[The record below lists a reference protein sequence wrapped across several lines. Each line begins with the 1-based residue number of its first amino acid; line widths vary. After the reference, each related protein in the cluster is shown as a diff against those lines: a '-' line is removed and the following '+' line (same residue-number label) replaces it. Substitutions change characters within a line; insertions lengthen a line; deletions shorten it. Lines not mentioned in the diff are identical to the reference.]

1 VTNVSGRAKNARN
14 ANEWP
19 SSKRTFC
26 VSVCVDAEAPCDGA
40 SFLLDLLFT
49 GGSLA
54 VGLLHGNR
62 CGSDPQCSCHA
73 LSNWAKRKSK
83 FTKKFQI
90 KAESMEYFEP
100 RSVSE
105 ALSVLAKHGAEAKI
119 IAGGTDVMV
128 DIKFKEEPG
137 GLVNIKKIP
146 GLSGISGNGAGVRIG
161 PLTTIRE
168 IETSAL
174 VRDKLP
180 VLWEAAHQFASL
192 QVRNTA
198 TIGGN
203 ICRASPS
210 GETLA
215 PLLVLD
221 AKAKLVFSDGEKIIP
236 FTSFFQGPGKSSAGN
251 NGLLTEIEISYPPAN
266 SKGAYLKHAVRGA
279 MDIAMVG
286 VAVLMTTD
294 SGKNNVQDVRIGL
307 GAVAPTPVRAAKAE
321 ALLRGKPLT
330 ASLVREAAALAASES
345 SPIDDQRS
353 SAEYRRWIVE
363 ALTRKGLEQT
373 WKAAAGKEIG

>member
-1 VTNVSGRAKNARN
+1 
-14 ANEWP
+14 
-19 SSKRTFC
+19 
-26 VSVCVDAEAPCDGA
+26 
-40 SFLLDLLFT
+40 
-49 GGSLA
+49 
-54 VGLLHGNR
+54 
-62 CGSDPQCSCHA
+62 
-73 LSNWAKRKSK
+73 
-83 FTKKFQI
+83 
-90 KAESMEYFEP
+90 MEYFEP

-105 ALSVLAKHGAEAKI
+105 ALSVLARHGAEAKI

-146 GLSGISGNGAGVRIG
+146 GLNGISENGAGLRIG

-174 VRDKLP
+174 VREKLP

-210 GETLA
+210 GETLG

-221 AKAKLVFSDGEKIIP
+221 AKAKLAFGDGEKTVP
-236 FTSFFQGPGKSSAGN
+236 FTSFFQGPGKSSAGV
-251 NGLLTEIEISYPPAN
+251 NGLLIEIDIPYPPAG
-266 SKGAYLKHAVRGA
+266 SKSVYLKHAVRGA

-286 VAVLMTTD
+286 VAVLMTSD
-294 SGKNNVQDVRIGL
+294 SGKNNIQDVRIGL
-307 GAVAPTPVRAAKAE
+307 AAVAPTPIRATKTE

-330 ASLVREAAALAASES
+330 AALVKEAAALASTEA
-345 SPIDDQRS
+345 SPINDQRS

-363 ALTRKGLEQT
+363 ALTRNGLGQT
-373 WKAAAGKEIG
+373 WKAATGKEIA